1 MTREIDRT
9 SPPVGRSKSELVMGI
24 AIISLILTALLA
36 WVAWTVRVKQGELQ
50 EQVRERLELLAN
62 SRAEVFGTWLSGLVQ
77 QTDKLI
83 SSDLFRLYATDM
95 DLIDVDPSF
104 LITGI
109 IPEGKN
115 YDNLAQLTDQFPLMH
130 QTFAD
135 FTSFAGF
142 LSGRIVHR
150 SGQSYIGS
158 DSRMVPL
165 SPIQT
170 GLIKKTF
177 AYPMPHFSPL
187 RQTDN
192 GMVIDMFVP
201 ILSTAEDNGTKK
213 AVAVVMLT
221 KSAGT
226 TVTSLVSNTP
236 MSAKGERT
244 RVMQRTE
251 GGFQEIVPWK
261 PEGAA
266 SLAAPPELQSDQSLE
281 FDKRDSLGGQ
291 TPVFSLGVKIP
302 DLDLWMVQE
311 VDVQDATKSLQDYT
325 RISVLIAGLIAMV
338 LSLLFGA
345 IWWRTL
351 GQNQKRI
358 AGEFQNLAQ
367 ELEQQRNFLDSING
381 TIPDFIA
388 VKNLSGNYTYA
399 NPALADGV
407 GRPEEEVLG
416 LDDIALFGFDT
427 GKRLEQ
433 SDDQAL
439 RSGQPVTFTERIFL
453 KSQEHY
459 FQITKVMLKDDSG
472 APTGIVSVFRDIT
485 GMVKAEERKRQAI
498 SQTVE
503 ALVKAIEFTDPYLA
517 GHSILMRDV
526 ASLLAE
532 TLKLSPEDKA
542 TVEIA
547 SHLSQIGKIFID
559 KALLTKVDQLSEEE
573 KQMVQKH
580 VEHAGDI
587 LRQIDFELPVFE
599 AVYQMNERLDGSGYP
614 KGLQDGEI
622 SLQARVLSVAN
633 SFCAMIRPRS
643 YRPAMST
650 GQTLEIMRASEGSYD
665 PQVLDA
671 LQSALGT
678 ARGNRVLEKAMECAV
693 VCS

>member
-281 FDKRDSLGGQ
+281 FAKRDSLGGQ

>member
-1 MTREIDRT
+1 MTRENGRT
-9 SPPVGRSKSELVMGI
+9 SPPVGRSKSELVMGV

-95 DLIDVDPSF
+95 DLIEVDPSF

-109 IPEGKN
+109 IPEGKE
-115 YDNLAQLTDQFPLMH
+115 YDRLAQLTDQFPLMH

-158 DSRMVPL
+158 DNRMVPL
-165 SPIQT
+165 SPVQS

-226 TVTSLVSNTP
+226 TVTALVSNTP

-261 PEGAA
+261 PEGTAT
-266 SLAAPPELQSDQSLE
+266 LAAPPELQSDQSLG
-281 FDKRDSLGGQ
+281 FAKRDSLGGQ

-358 AGEFQNLAQ
+358 AGEFQHLAQ
-367 ELEQQRNFLDSING
+367 ELEQQRNFLDSIND

-439 RSGQPVTFTERIFL
+439 KAGRPVTFTERIFL

-459 FQITKVMLKDDSG
+459 FQITKVMLKEDSG

-485 GMVKAEERKRQAI
+485 SMVKAEERKRQAI

-559 KALLTKVDQLSEEE
+559 KSLLTKVDQLTEEE

-587 LRQIDFELPVFE
+587 LRQIDFELPVYE

-650 GQTLEIMRASEGSYD
+650 DQTLEIMRASAGSYD
-665 PQVLDA
+665 SQVLDA

-678 ARGNRVLEKAMECAV
+678 ARGSRVLEKAMECAV